1 MPQDRSARRELC
13 NIAQFRP
20 TFSAFDKY
28 VRLNTGSLSVM
39 LILMA
44 VYSCR
49 YAMQRDV
56 YATPSS
62 GDGGGIF
69 SSFAFKAV
77 QSKAANF

>member
-13 NIAQFRP
+13 YIAQFRP

-28 VRLNTGSLSVM
+28 VRLNTGSLSLSVM

-49 YAMQRDV
+49 YAMQRDI

-62 GDGGGIF
+62 GDRGGGDI
-69 SSFAFKAV
+69 
-77 QSKAANF
+77 QLICI